1 MNAVLMDS
9 PLEALA
15 FNYVSYGIF
24 TIINN
29 LWTWVAVITAA
40 VSFWRIR
47 ASGAATSSCS
57 VKRPDQK
64 TSTCIIDRA
73 QDESQSIHEAEE
85 KPTTSASVSAPIS
98 AVTEMMRVP
107 SPLLCNDEVVTKGT
121 KFRWTVYYEQDG
133 KSSGVDGKSTV
144 TKWYDG
150 DGDCK
155 EESCGE
161 WWESWERVLSLRNGE
176 TGWYSFQDLTVIN
189 GNVVRLWDD
198 FRRVKYSSSCAVW

>member
-1 MNAVLMDS
+1 MNGVLMDS

-15 FNYVSYGIF
+15 FNYVSFGIF

-47 ASGAATSSCS
+47 ASGAATLSCS
-57 VKRPDQK
+57 VKRPDHK
-64 TSTCIIDRA
+64 TSTCIINRA
-73 QDESQSIHEAEE
+73 QDESHEAEE
-85 KPTTSASVSAPIS
+85 KPTTSASVSAPS

-107 SPLLCNDEVVTKGT
+107 STPLLCNDAVVTTKGT
-121 KFRWTVYYEQDG
+121 KFRLSVYYEH
-133 KSSGVDGKSTV
+133 DGKSTV
-144 TKWYDG
+144 TGMDGKSTVTEWYDG

-155 EESCGE
+155 E
-161 WWESWERVLSLRNGE
+161 WWERVLSLRNGE
-176 TGWYSFQDLTVIN
+176 RGWYSFQDLTVIN